1 MEENRKIDL
10 LDDEKLSKIAEM
22 LIYFDFESVSKIN
35 GHNIQ
40 ELKKSALKLL
50 DLAWRKTE
58 QHQESIT
65 VQNEHFICSTTRNE
79 EEINLNLKHFTTEWS
94 TNS

>member
-58 QHQESIT
+58 QHEEAIV
-65 VQNEHFICSTTRNE
+65 VQNEFFVCSSTIENDR
-79 EEINLNLKHFTTEWS
+79 INLNLKHYTKEWK
-94 TNS
+94 NS